1 MFAQQVLQP
10 KLSLRR
16 YAEVW

>member
-1 MFAQQVLQP
+1 MFAQQGLQP

-16 YAEVW
+16 